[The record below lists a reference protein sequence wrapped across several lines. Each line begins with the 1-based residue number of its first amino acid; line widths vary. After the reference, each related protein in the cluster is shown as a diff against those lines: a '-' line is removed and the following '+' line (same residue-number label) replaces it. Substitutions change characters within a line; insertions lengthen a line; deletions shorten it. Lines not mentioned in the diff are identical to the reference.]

1 MSEKS
6 DTITQFEFSGGRV
19 CLDFINTLSDR
30 WRVQPV
36 EVLHTY
42 ADLLAWARL
51 AQILDEKQSAQ
62 LERGA
67 EQQPELAARGLV
79 EIKQA
84 RNVLFQMM
92 SKIAGGKPGN
102 AWEIG
107 QFNQLFTAS
116 MTHLSL
122 MPSGPG
128 FAWHWSE
135 QGNSYH
141 LPLWPIIRDAA
152 ELLTSPDLRFVR
164 MCASDDC
171 DWLFLDTSKNHS
183 RRWCDMNT
191 CGNRAKARRYYGRQ
205 KQASEA

>member
-6 DTITQFEFSGGRV
+6 DSIEQFEFSGGRL
-19 CLDFINTLSDR
+19 CLDFVNTLSDR
-30 WRVQPV
+30 WRAQPV

-42 ADLLAWARL
+42 SDLLSWARL
-51 AQILDEKQSAQ
+51 ARVLDEQQSAQ
-62 LERGA
+62 LQHGA
-67 EQQPELAARGLV
+67 ERQPELAARGLA

-92 SKIAGGKPGN
+92 SKLATGKAVN
-102 AWEIG
+102 AWEVG
-107 QFNQLFTAS
+107 QFNQLFAAA
-116 MTHLSL
+116 MVHLSL
-122 MPSGPG
+122 MPEEPG
-128 FAWHWSE
+128 FTWHWNE
-135 QGNSYH
+135 QGDPYH

-152 ELLTSPDLRFVR
+152 ELLTSPELRFVR
-164 MCASDDC
+164 MCASESC
-171 DWLFLDTSKNHS
+171 DWLFLDTSKNHT

>member
-6 DTITQFEFSGGRV
+6 ETIIQFEFSGGRL

-67 EQQPELAARGLV
+67 ERQPQLAAHGLV

-92 SKIAGGKPGN
+92 SKIAGGRPGN

-122 MPSGPG
+122 MPRGPG

-152 ELLTSPDLRFVR
+152 ELLTSPGLRFVR